1 MIIILPVDYEK
12 FREVINI
19 LIEQFKNLFDPSTAL
34 GAFLISFVAGIA
46 ASFFGGYKLGKY
58 VKKNNCIDI
67 LEIPYST
74 SIEAIMKKLVD
85 LIKEGKL
92 KEVTDMRDEIDL
104 KGFKLT
110 LDLRRGTEP
119 DKLMA

>member
-12 FREVINI
+12 FTEVINI

-67 LEIPYST
+67 SD
-74 SIEAIMKKLVD
+74 SV
-85 LIKEGKL
+85 EGNITQDVHRELSDTEKISS
-92 KEVTDMRDEIDL
+92 KEVKTNRIHAKKV
-104 KGFKLT
+104 KGDITQDSEK
-110 LDLRRGTEP
+110 
-119 DKLMA
+119 